1 MAENKAKNEAL
12 KNDLTRLSKKDLWKL
27 YLYSQAFVSGFNYE
41 KQEAPGFTFTMIPVI
56 EKVYKNEEDKKEA

>member
-41 KQEAPGFTFTMIPVI
+41 KQEAP
-56 EKVYKNEEDKKEA
+56 VYLHHDSCY